1 MYGAL
6 MTQAEA
12 ADRLRVSRRTIR
24 RYAQNGELPPP
35 IRIGRNAYYS
45 SDTVRDFID
54 NKINLETREQIE
66 QKNSQQSRVPTEA
79 GHVAN
84 RPVPSQDRH

>member
-24 RYAQNGELPPP
+24 RYAQLGELPPP
-35 IRIGRNAYYS
+35 IRIGRNAYYRP
-45 SDTVRDFID
+45 DTIKDFID
-54 NKINLETREQIE
+54 SKLN
-66 QKNSQQSRVPTEA
+66 
-79 GHVAN
+79 
-84 RPVPSQDRH
+84 